1 MFGGLDGAFRQGP
14 INSIELLETF
24 VADHTE
30 DALIREV
37 NEELREE
44 QMMKLWRSYGSY
56 VVGVAVVIVA
66 IVAGYQG
73 WKSYDISTRTDE
85 GNRFYNVTQLA
96 QSGDAAGAIAAAA
109 ELADD
114 ASSGYGILARFQQ
127 AALLAKQGDA
137 AGAAQL
143 YQDIA
148 RENVGN
154 VAFSGLANILGI
166 MTEINAGG
174 YDAKA
179 LEFRLSSIA
188 EDGHPYRHS
197 ARELLGVIALESGD
211 TAKANAAFTELAG
224 DLTAPQGIRDRAKSL
239 IQRLGA

>member
-1 MFGGLDGAFRQGP
+1 MHK
-14 INSIELLETF
+14 LLETS

-37 NEELREE
+37 NDELREE
-44 QMMKLWRSYGSY
+44 QMMRLWRSYGSY
-56 VVGVAVVIVA
+56 VIGVAVLIIVIVA
-66 IVAGYQG
+66 GQQG
-73 WKSYDISTRTDE
+73 WKAYDISTRSAE
-85 GNRFYNVTQLA
+85 GDRFQNAMVLA
-96 QSGDAAGAIAAAA
+96 QSGDTAGAINAVRS
-109 ELADD
+109 LADD

-148 RENVGN
+148 RENIGN

-179 LEFRLSSIA
+179 LAFRLSSIA

-197 ARELLGVIALESGD
+197 ARELLGLIALQAGD
-211 TAKANAAFTELAG
+211 MDKANAAFSGLAS
-224 DLTAPQGIRDRAKSL
+224 DLTAPKGIRDRAKSL